1 MLGRRRRRQAPLRRL
16 QLLALGDVA
25 QSVTLSHSTASSI
38 PTPTHTT
45 HTVTQPPLVTL
56 PCRWSLTPEAAAQIT
71 G

>member
-25 QSVTLSHSTASSI
+25 QSVTLSHSSASI
-38 PTPTHTT
+38 HTPTHTT

>member
-25 QSVTLSHSTASSI
+25 QSVTLSHSTASTI
-38 PTPTHTT
+38 PTPTT

-71 G
+71 GE